1 MCDLALK
8 GMISFALTW
17 SVVNPSMKVMRIHQ
31 ALLLVILAAAA
42 AVGCGGNPAGPDSGP
57 GIVVRGSVQGTGTL
71 RAASGASSATT
82 VTVSVAEN
90 PSLKTTVGGDG
101 SFTLRGL
108 PAGEFTLVFSN
119 GAIELGRL
127 SFSEVRANQEI
138 TLTVQVSDSGIVLVE
153 EQRNGIGHGDVE
165 IEGTVS
171 QVVALVASGDS
182 TFVINGRTVIARPGE
197 TAVREGNRS
206 RNIEDITEGRRVHV
220 KGVWMTPQGAPAGTT
235 QPVLAQEIKLQ
246 GDQGQDENNN
256 GDEGTPA
263 PPKSA
268 CAIGAKVEVEGT
280 ISGTSG
286 STISVNQQGKGT
298 FACQVSG
305 GTRIRKGNT
314 SYTLAQL
321 QVGWRV
327 HVSGSGLGESGGT
340 CRVAADEIKV
350 QQN

>member
-1 MCDLALK
+1 
-8 GMISFALTW
+8 
-17 SVVNPSMKVMRIHQ
+17 MKVMRIR
-31 ALLLVILAAAA
+31 AFLLVILAASVAA
-42 AVGCGGNPAGPDSGP
+42 ACGGNPAGPSG
-57 GIVVRGSVQGTGTL
+57 GSEGVVVRGSVQGAGTL
-71 RAASGASSATT
+71 RAASFGAASAAGAAT
-82 VTVSVAEN
+82 VTVTVAEN
-90 PSLKTTVGGDG
+90 PTLKTTVGLDG

-108 PAGEFTLVFSN
+108 PEGGFTLVFSN
-119 GAIELGRL
+119 GAAELGRL
-127 SFSEVRANQEI
+127 SFSEVRPNQE
-138 TLTVQVSDSGIVLVE
+138 LTVSVQVSDSGVVLLE

-171 QVVALVASGDS
+171 QVVALVVAGDS
-182 TFVINGRTVIARPGE
+182 TFVINGKTVIARPGA

-220 KGVWMTPQGAPAGTT
+220 KGVWIAPTTTGTPGTS
-235 QPVLAQEIKLQ
+235 QPVLASEIKLQ
-246 GDQGQDENNN
+246 GDEGQDD
-256 GDEGTPA
+256 GDDNDGDDRGTKPDR
-263 PPKSA
+263 SA
-268 CAIGAKVEVEGT
+268 CAAGSKVEVEGK

-286 STISVNQQGKGT
+286 STITVEQQGKGT

-314 SYTLAQL
+314 TYTASQL

>member
-1 MCDLALK
+1 
-8 GMISFALTW
+8 
-17 SVVNPSMKVMRIHQ
+17 MKVLRFHH
-31 ALLLVILAAAA
+31 AFLVVILVAAAA
-42 AVGCGGNPAGPDSGP
+42 IGCGGNPAGPDSGQ
-57 GIVVRGSVQGTGTL
+57 GVVVRGSVQGAGTL
-71 RAASGASSATT
+71 RAASGASSAAT

-90 PSLKTTVGGDG
+90 PSIKTTVGGDG

-108 PAGEFTLVFSN
+108 PEGGFTLVFSN

-127 SFSEVRANQEI
+127 SFSEVRPNQEI
-138 TLTVQVSDSGIVLVE
+138 TLTVQVSDSGVVLVE

-171 QVVALVASGDS
+171 QIVALVAAGDS

-220 KGVWMTPQGAPAGTT
+220 KGVWMTPQGTAQTGTT
-235 QPVLAQEIKLQ
+235 QPVLAHEIKLQ
-246 GDQGQDENNN
+246 GDEGPDENK
-256 GDEGTPA
+256 GDGEDGGTPA

-268 CAIGAKVEVEGT
+268 CAAGAKVEVEGT

-286 STISVNQQGKGT
+286 STITVNQQGKGT

-314 SYTLAQL
+314 TYTLAQL

-327 HVSGSGLGESGGT
+327 HVSGSGLGESGGS

>member
-1 MCDLALK
+1 
-8 GMISFALTW
+8 
-17 SVVNPSMKVMRIHQ
+17 MKVMRFHQ
-31 ALLLVILAAAA
+31 AFLLVILAATVAI
-42 AVGCGGNPAGPDSGP
+42 GCGGNPAGPDSGQ

-71 RAASGASSATT
+71 RAASSGAASAAT
-82 VTVSVAEN
+82 VTVTVAEN
-90 PSLKTTVGGDG
+90 TALKTTVGGDG

-108 PAGEFTLVFSN
+108 PEGGFTLVFSN

-127 SFSEVRANQEI
+127 SFSEVRPNQEI
-138 TLTVQVSDSGIVLVE
+138 TVSVQVSDSGVVLVE

-171 QVVALVASGDS
+171 QIVALLAAGDS
-182 TFVINGRTVIARPGE
+182 TFVINGRTVVARPGE

-206 RNIEDITEGRRVHV
+206 RNIEDITQGRRVHV
-220 KGVWMTPQGAPAGTT
+220 KGVWMTPQGTTQTGTT
-235 QPVLAQEIKLQ
+235 QPVLAHEIKLQ
-246 GDQGQDENNN
+246 GDEGQDENNDDD
-256 GDEGTPA
+256 GDDDGTQGPG
-263 PPKSA
+263 KSA
-268 CAIGAKVEVEGT
+268 CAAGAKVEVEGK

-286 STISVNQQGKGT
+286 STITVDQQGKGL
-298 FACQVSG
+298 FACAVSG

-314 SYTLAQL
+314 TYTLAQL

-340 CRVAADEIKV
+340 CRVAANEIKV